1 MNKYIDLH
9 IHTTSSDGIYTT
21 EQIVKRATEEQ
32 LGIIAITDHNTASG
46 LKEIEKYEN
55 GDMIIIRGVELTAF
69 DKEERHIL
77 GYFTNDVSDKIDTF
91 IKNKRRDYTKKF
103 TMCYRNLVKK
113 GIKVGLQDI
122 TDNGIYSAKKTCRSL
137 LNKGYTKTEERHIL
151 GYFTNDVS
159 DKIDTFIKNK
169 RRDYTKKFTMCY
181 RNLVKKG
188 IKVGLQDITD
198 NGIYSAKK
206 TCRSLLNK
214 GYTKTEEEAY
224 MLMFGYGKAE
234 YRCLWQASSKEC
246 IEFINKIG
254 GVAVLAHPGHYRKKV
269 KEREIIELIEYGLRG
284 VECYYPSHTQG
295 EVEYYLNICKKKEM
309 LITGG
314 SDFHGDV
321 NHPQM
326 LGMLHLEKE
335 KCCQFLSFFNKIV

>member
-69 DKEERHIL
+69 DK
-77 GYFTNDVSDKIDTF
+77 
-91 IKNKRRDYTKKF
+91 
-103 TMCYRNLVKK
+103 
-113 GIKVGLQDI
+113 
-122 TDNGIYSAKKTCRSL
+122 
-137 LNKGYTKTEERHIL
+137 EERHIL